1 VSPFD
6 VVVVGGGHAGI
17 EAALAAARM
26 GARAALITLDRRAI
40 GRMSCN
46 PAIGGLGKG
55 QMVREIDALGG
66 EMGRGADAA
75 GIQFRMLNTRKG
87 PAVRAPRAQCDKHVY
102 ETRMARVCSSTPNL
116 DIIEGKVEEVLLEPV
131 SAGPGEP
138 ARRTLGVRLADGTE
152 VGGRSVVLTNGT
164 FLRGLMHRGEEQ
176 TRGGRVGEDAAYGLS
191 GFLERLGFERG
202 RLKTGT
208 PPRVDAASIDWAS
221 TTPQPGDD
229 PPVPFSRST
238 RKLPLPQVPCHIT
251 YTTVEAH
258 DVIRENLHRSPMYSG
273 AIEGRGPRYCP
284 SVEDKIV
291 RFADKERHQ
300 IFLEPEGLSTP
311 WIYLNG
317 LSTSLPPDVQERI
330 VRSIPALAGARILQY
345 GYAVEYDFFPPTQ
358 IRSTYETKLV
368 AGLYFAGQICGTSG
382 YEEAAAQ
389 GLLAGANAV
398 LALRGA
404 DPLVLDRSEAYLGVL
419 TDDLV
424 VECPREPYRM
434 FTSRAE
440 YRLLLRTD
448 NADLRLMEKG
458 HRLGL
463 VPSEDMMRLEAK
475 RQSIAETLG
484 ALRSRWHEGK
494 ELIRILRQP
503 DATFAHV
510 AALDD
515 ELRQRTLD
523 PDVIEEVEI
532 EAKYEAYMER
542 QRVEV
547 EKFRRMEGRAIPP
560 DFDYARVVG
569 IREESREKLTRVRP
583 RSLGQ
588 ASRISGVTP
597 ADLHVII
604 VNLESSRRRKGAS

>member
-26 GARAALITLDRRAI
+26 GARTALLTLDRRAI

-102 ETRMARVCSSTPNL
+102 ETRMARVCASTPDL
-116 DIIEGKVEEVLLEPV
+116 EIIEGKAEELIVEAV

-138 ARRTLGVRLADGTE
+138 ALRTLGVRLDDGTE
-152 VGGRSVVLTNGT
+152 VRGRCVILTNGT

-191 GFLERLGFERG
+191 AFLERLGFERG

-208 PPRVDAASIDWAS
+208 PPRVDAASVDWAL
-221 TTPQPGDD
+221 TTLQPGDD
-229 PPVPFSRST
+229 PPIPFSRST
-238 RKLPLPQVPCHIT
+238 RELPLPQVPCHIT
-251 YTTVEAH
+251 YTTEEAH
-258 DVIRENLHRSPMYSG
+258 EVIRENLHRSPMYSG

-300 IFLEPEGLSTP
+300 IFLEPEGLTTS

-358 IRSTYETKLV
+358 IRSTYETKLA

-389 GLLAGANAV
+389 GLLAGVNAV

-448 NADLRLMEKG
+448 NADLRLTEKG

-463 VPSEDMMRLEAK
+463 IAAEDMRRLEAK
-475 RQSIAETLG
+475 RRSIAETLA
-484 ALRSRWHEGK
+484 ALRGRRHEGK
-494 ELIRILRQP
+494 ELIRILRRP
-503 DATFAHV
+503 EVAYADV

-515 ELRQRTLD
+515 DLRERALD

-532 EAKYEAYMER
+532 ETKYEAYMER

-547 EKFRRMEGRAIPP
+547 EKFRRMEDRVIPS
-560 DFDYARVVG
+560 DFDYERVGG
-569 IREESREKLTRVRP
+569 IRAESREKLARVRP

-597 ADLHVII
+597 ADLHII
-604 VNLESSRRRKGAS
+604 VVHLETARRRKGAS